1 MVDGSGAVLVF
12 SLGQERLRL
21 RAWGDDSI
29 RVRAGQGQTADDIPG
44 VTRFANSTKWHAQ
57 LAY

>member
-1 MVDGSGAVLVF
+1 MVDDSGAVLEF

-21 RAWGDDSI
+21 GAWGDDSI
-29 RVRAGQGQTADDIPG
+29 RVRAGQGQIADDIPG
-44 VTRFANSTKWHAQ
+44 VTRFVNGTKWHPQ